1 MEGWSDRPWSRV
13 DLKPMKGVFAV
24 LLLGVLIGSGCSY
37 LPGSAS
43 ASPSVG
49 ASPSGPP
56 LGRASGTLDAEV
68 PPPPGFPADVP
79 VYSGARLTAGAAFA
93 SSGEVAWGM
102 QWETLDPIT
111 KVQPFYQKQFALG
124 DWTIHPINATA
135 TTFSATVTRK
145 SNSHFGGTLVI
156 DYNGSNGKILLSLV
170 TPSATRTG
178 APPTT

>member
-79 VYSGARLTAGAAFA
+79 VYSGARLTPAHTLGPPGSA
-93 SSGEVAWGM
+93 SLAP
-102 QWETLDPIT
+102 TR
-111 KVQPFYQKQFALG
+111 QPPPPL
-124 DWTIHPINATA
+124 H
-135 TTFSATVTRK
+135 
-145 SNSHFGGTLVI
+145 
-156 DYNGSNGKILLSLV
+156 
-170 TPSATRTG
+170 TP
-178 APPTT
+178 

>member
-37 LPGSAS
+37 LPASAS

-56 LGRASGTLDAEV
+56 LGRASRTLDAEV

-79 VYSGARLTAGAAFA
+79 VYSGARLTAESPLPSGAQGV
-93 SSGEVAWGM
+93 SGADEGVR
-102 QWETLDPIT
+102 Q
-111 KVQPFYQKQFALG
+111 
-124 DWTIHPINATA
+124 
-135 TTFSATVTRK
+135 
-145 SNSHFGGTLVI
+145 
-156 DYNGSNGKILLSLV
+156 SL
-170 TPSATRTG
+170 
-178 APPTT
+178 APPGLRLSARL

>member
-1 MEGWSDRPWSRV
+1 
-13 DLKPMKGVFAV
+13 MKRAFAV
-24 LLLGVLIGSGCSY
+24 LLLGVLVGSGCSH
-37 LPGSAS
+37 LPGSAG
-43 ASPSVG
+43 ASPSAA
-49 ASPSGPP
+49 ASPSGPQ
-56 LGRASGTLDAEV
+56 LARASSTLDAEV
-68 PPPPGFPADVP
+68 LPPAGFPADVP

-170 TPSATRTG
+170 NPSG
-178 APPTT
+178 

>member
-79 VYSGARLTAGAAFA
+79 VYSGARLTAGAPVPARR
-93 SSGEVAWGM
+93 E
-102 QWETLDPIT
+102 
-111 KVQPFYQKQFALG
+111 
-124 DWTIHPINATA
+124 
-135 TTFSATVTRK
+135 
-145 SNSHFGGTLVI
+145 GGRGGQV
-156 DYNGSNGKILLSLV
+156 GRPV
-170 TPSATRTG
+170 
-178 APPTT
+178 PP